1 MDTAGCSRA
10 LSAGPGRKEAAL
22 RFLGRWEAASL
33 LQKFPREP
41 ARGGSDPSALKT
53 PHGVGWGLPRGLLRP
68 AQDAAPVSL
77 NQGVGQSAVRKWT
90 QVLLLLNVI
99 ILDKNPIKRRE
110 GEAEAEVRGW
120 GGGAKGSVGL
130 AAPSPFPGGRQGMR
144 RRASAWWRERQ
155 ELCELR
161 APAQGQGP
169 PSGPLCC
176 PLSPGAA

>member
-99 ILDKNPIKRRE
+99 ILDKNLIKRRE